1 MNDDRR
7 DRATRATADAADVVV
22 VGAGPAAWSVAGH
35 LAGGGAD
42 VVLVAPDPFGPW
54 PASYGAWVDEL
65 PPDLPASVRAAEMP
79 DAAAIAR
86 TRHRLGRI
94 YTMLSTSRLQAHLT
108 VPTVRTVVGTV
119 RGTRPGRTDT
129 AVVLADGRSV
139 HGRVVIDASGAQR
152 ILTGSRVPPPRAAQ
166 TAYGVVVDAA
176 LVPDDV
182 PAFMDWR
189 DDHGHAGWPTF
200 LYAVPLGGDQV
211 LLEETSLARRPGL
224 PIPELRE
231 RLHARMAARGLD
243 PAALT
248 RAEAE
253 ADTDTDNDNGVVE
266 RVAFVVDTPLTRG
279 RGRVVPFGA
288 AAPMIHPATGYSLA
302 ATLRTAPRLAEAILA
317 HLPGDGADAAAAARR
332 ALWPLGARLVHHLRR
347 RGLEVL
353 LALPPDGVPDF
364 FELFFELPDH
374 HRRAYLYEREDA
386 PAVMGAMAAL
396 FAAADG
402 PLRRH
407 LLRWGGMPIGDAPA
421 PDAASQPA
429 DGTIVGHE

>member
-1 MNDDRR
+1 MDDDRR
-7 DRATRATADAADVVV
+7 DRATRATADVADVVV

-35 LAGGGAD
+35 LARGGAD
-42 VVLVAPDPFGPW
+42 VVLVAPDPAGPW
-54 PASYGAWVDEL
+54 PASYGAWGDEL
-65 PPDLPASVRAAEMP
+65 PADLPVSVRATEMP
-79 DAAAIAR
+79 DATAIAR
-86 TRHRLGRI
+86 SRHRLGRT

-108 VPTVRTVVGTV
+108 DPTVRTVVGTA
-119 RGTRPGRTDT
+119 RGTRADRTNT

-139 HGRVVIDASGAQR
+139 RGRVVIDASGAQR
-152 ILTGSRVPPPRAAQ
+152 ILTGGRVPTPRAAQ

-176 LVPDDV
+176 LVPDDGR
-182 PAFMDWR
+182 AFMDWR

-200 LYAVPLGGDQV
+200 LYAVPVGDDRL

-224 PIPELRE
+224 PIPELRD

-243 PAALT
+243 PAVLT
-248 RAEAE
+248 RSEEAE
-253 ADTDTDNDNGVVE
+253 ADVVE

-279 RGRVVPFGA
+279 HGRLVPFGA

-302 ATLRTAPRLAEAILA
+302 ATLRTAPTLAEAILA
-317 HLPGDGADAAAAARR
+317 HLPGDGTDAAAAARR
-332 ALWPLGARLVHHLRR
+332 ALWPPSARLVHHLRR

-353 LALPPDGVPDF
+353 LALPPDGVPGF
-364 FELFFELPDH
+364 FELFFGLPDH
-374 HRRAYLYEREDA
+374 HRRAYLSEREDA

-421 PDAASQPA
+421 QDAASRLA